1 MLGKIGYKV
10 VKRKSKNVFMPC
22 TSMALQ
28 KIKYKIGYETV
39 QKEDDY
45 GAFAVFENY
54 EDARAFTSSDDNI
67 LLVKYIKSND
77 DNLWKKNPPIFR
89 RGRYGNSYYAESN
102 GITGKHITD
111 CPKGTVLAKLVYPI
125 EIVK

>member
-54 EDARAFTSSDDNI
+54 EDARTFASSDDNI
-67 LLVKYIKSND
+67 LLVRYIKSNED
-77 DNLWKKNPPIFR
+77 ILWKKNPPIFR
-89 RGRYGNSYYAESN
+89 RGYGNSYYAESN
-102 GITGKHITD
+102 GITERHITD

-125 EIVK
+125 EIIK